1 MNNWI
6 IFLITII
13 VATAGG
19 LLARKFKVP
28 SGAMVGAMFSVILL
42 NLITGKAYFIP
53 QVKTGLQM
61 LSGTMI
67 GCRVGRSDL
76 IELKKLVKP
85 IILLIVAFILMNLI
99 FGGLMVAF
107 TDLDVPT
114 ALFSCSP
121 GGASD
126 MALIGEE
133 LGANPA
139 HIAFLQVLRL
149 LIIFTFCPP
158 LFRYLFR
165 KKISL
170 NSSSN
175 EAEAVKEP
183 VLSEE
188 ADKSSVPSKTDYKKL
203 IMAFLVCAAAGLF
216 FNFLG
221 ITSGAMLGAML
232 AGATFTIF
240 MGKNKFPVNLRTF
253 MSILSGAYMGCKFTR
268 ADITNIKVLLIP
280 ILIMFLGILT
290 FILVNAALLSR
301 FTDLDYQTAMFAST
315 PGGISEMALL
325 SEEMGVDTFKVS
337 ILHTCRL
344 FFVIAFFPTMNKL
357 VCSLLEK

>member
-1 MNNWI
+1 MNTFTY
-6 IFLITII
+6 FLITIA
-13 VATAGG
+13 VGTAGG
-19 LLARKFKVP
+19 LIARKLRMP
-28 SGAMVGAMFSVILL
+28 SGAMVGSMFAVIIL
-42 NLITGKAYFIP
+42 NLITEKALFY
-53 QVKTGLQM
+53 QDVKTVLQIM
-61 LSGTMI
+61 SGTMI
-67 GCRVGRSDL
+67 GCRVGREDL

-85 IILLIVAFILMNLI
+85 IILLIIAFICMNLI
-99 FGGLMVAF
+99 FGGLMIAF

-139 HIAFLQVLRL
+139 QIAFLQVLRL

-158 LFRYLFR
+158 LFRYLFE
-165 KKISL
+165 KKIKPSA
-170 NSSSN
+170 SS
-175 EAEAVKEP
+175 EAPEVT
-183 VLSEE
+183 EE
-188 ADKSSVPSKTDYKKL
+188 ADEPENSTMPSATDYRKL
-203 IMAFLVCAAAGLF
+203 VVVFVICAAAGLF
-216 FNFLG
+216 LNFLG
-221 ITSGAMLGAML
+221 VTSGAMLGAMI
-232 AGATFTIF
+232 AGAVFTVF
-240 MGKNKFPVNLRTF
+240 KGKNRFPVNLRTF

-268 ADITNIKVLLIP
+268 ADLANIHVLLIP
-280 ILIMFLGILT
+280 ILIMFLGIIT

-325 SEEMGVDTFKVS
+325 SEEMGVDSFKVS
-337 ILHTCRL
+337 VLHTCRL

-357 VCSLLEK
+357 VCSRFDE

>member
-1 MNNWI
+1 MNTLLF
-6 IFLITII
+6 FLLT
-13 VATAGG
+13 VAVGTAGG
-19 LLARKFKVP
+19 LLARKLNVP
-28 SGAMVGAMFSVILL
+28 SGAMVGSMFAVIVL
-42 NLITGKAYFIP
+42 NLITEKAYFIP
-53 QVKTGLQM
+53 DVKTALQIM
-61 LSGTMI
+61 SGTMI
-67 GCRVGRSDL
+67 GCRVGREDL
-76 IELKKLVKP
+76 LELRKLVKP
-85 IILLIVAFILMNLI
+85 IILLIIAFVCMNLI
-99 FGGLMVAF
+99 FGGLMIAF

-158 LFRYLFR
+158 LFRFLFN
-165 KKISL
+165 KKVRPEGVTDSPSSYASDKPEISTIPA
-170 NSSSN
+170 N
-175 EAEAVKEP
+175 
-183 VLSEE
+183 
-188 ADKSSVPSKTDYKKL
+188 TDYRKL
-203 IMAFLVCAAAGLF
+203 VIVFIVCAAAGLIL
-216 FNFLG
+216 NFLG
-221 ITSGAMLGAML
+221 VTSGAMLGAML
-232 AGATFTIF
+232 AGAVFTVF
-240 MGKNKFPVNLRTF
+240 RGKNRFPVNLRTF

-268 ADITNIKVLLIP
+268 ADLANIRVLLLP
-280 ILIMFLGILT
+280 ILIMFLGIIT

-325 SEEMGVDTFKVS
+325 SEEMGVDSFKVS
-337 ILHTCRL
+337 VLHTCRL

-357 VCSLLEK
+357 VCSLFE